1 MEKETKPKKTKD
13 LAKVMAERFEK
24 NIRAVLKEEAADKEK
39 YKQEDYKSCK
49 ARAADMLAEAHN
61 EDNKFL
67 AYAILMHREGSH
79 EEKRTL
85 EKEALALNLQSSE
98 IKIIEENATR
108 GWWRL

>member
-1 MEKETKPKKTKD
+1 MEKETKQKKTKD
-13 LAKVMAERFEK
+13 LAKIMAERSEK
-24 NIRAVLKEEAADKEK
+24 NYKAVLKLEATDKTK
-39 YKQEDYKSCK
+39 FNQEDYKSCK

-79 EEKRTL
+79 EEIRTL
-85 EKEALALNLQSSE
+85 EKEALASNLQSSE
-98 IKIIEENATR
+98 IKVIEENATR